1 MKFFRILPFC
11 LLLLAFNACKKSQV
25 EEPPDMGYDYYPGR
39 VGSYIIYDV
48 DSIWY
53 REKLNNDTITLKF
66 QIKEKIDTIY
76 TDNQGRPTL
85 KIIRYRKNF
94 NDTIPYSQM
103 SWEIQD
109 VWAANITKTT
119 AEVVEENLRYV
130 KLIFPV
136 KKNAT
141 WNGNAQNTL
150 GQWDYK
156 YSEKDAAASVG
167 GNSFEKTLK
176 VTQKYFLSAINKE
189 NYFERYAKGVG
200 MIYRII
206 EDYDYQDGNGNANPG
221 HIYGGTFYEMR
232 INSYGTE

>member
-1 MKFFRILPFC
+1 MKWYFY
-11 LLLLAFNACKKSQV
+11 LLLIACFSCHKSI
-25 EEPPDMGYDYYPGR
+25 EIPPDFGYDYFPGTT
-39 VGSYIIYDV
+39 GGYIIYDV
-48 DSIWY
+48 DSISY
-53 REKLNNDTITLKF
+53 RQLPTIDTVYYKF
-66 QIKEKIDTIY
+66 QVKEKVDTQY
-76 TDNQGRPTL
+76 TDNEGRPTL
-85 KIIRYRKNF
+85 KIIRYKKIY

-103 SWEIQD
+103 SWEFQD

-119 AEVVEENLRYV
+119 AEVVEENVRFV

-156 YSEKDAAASVG
+156 YSEIDAGASVG
-167 GNSFEKTLK
+167 GISFEKTAR
-176 VTQKYFLSAINKE
+176 VTQKYFLSAINKQ
-189 NYFERYAKGVG
+189 NYYERYAKNVG